1 MHIRECEVYTFLLS
15 NRNEYWNKK
24 DFMEEEKKLSFTIR
38 KWLSLSLSLVR
49 TQGTTVSLTCADEDG
64 NTRKKEEKWKTYSSL
79 HRTDRQKDRQKRH
92 ECMQ

>member
-1 MHIRECEVYTFLLS
+1 MNIGTKKISWKKKKKTFFY
-15 NRNEYWNKK
+15 NQE
-24 DFMEEEKKLSFTIR
+24 MA
-38 KWLSLSLSLVR
+38 LSLSLVR

>member
-1 MHIRECEVYTFLLS
+1 MHIRECDVYTFLLS

-24 DFMEEEKKLSFTIR
+24 DFMEEEEKNFLLQSGNG
-38 KWLSLSLSLVR
+38 SLSLSLVR

>member
-24 DFMEEEKKLSFTIR
+24 DFMEEEKKTFFYNQEMA
-38 KWLSLSLSLVR
+38 LSLSLVR